1 MNEVQDILGRFT
13 IIFTLPISVHL
24 LIVLYDNSKTWM
36 FTKLI
41 YKALKTFCIYLRVYT
56 FHALQYSLEAY

>member
-24 LIVLYDNSKTWM
+24 LIVLYDNSKTWILTC
-36 FTKLI
+36 TKLI
-41 YKALKTFCIYLRVYT
+41 YKALKTF
-56 FHALQYSLEAY
+56 